1 MVVGSNPA
9 TALRSSVA
17 QLVEHVQKTHPEFA
31 RVVELVDTAVLEAVA
46 KA

>member
-1 MVVGSNPA
+1 MVDRGGLENRC
-9 TALRSSVA
+9 TARYRRFESYILR
-17 QLVEHVQKTHPEFA
+17 KIA